1 MTQSNKTIS
10 PLRQRMIDDM
20 TLRQLQ
26 DKTQTGYLRSVKRL
40 TRFLSRSPDTASVE
54 DLRAFQ
60 KYLVEKE
67 VSSATINAT
76 IRGLRFFFEITL
88 ERPQALKR
96 MSPVRVPD
104 RLPVVLSVEDVTRLL
119 NAAPNLKSK
128 AALSVAYG
136 AGLRASEVCHLSA
149 LASCVALPPAS
160 LQSKITDI
168 DSERMIIR
176 VEQGKGARD
185 RQAMLSPA
193 LLRLLRA
200 WWREGHRLGKML
212 PNGWLFP
219 GIDPVDP
226 LSTRQLNRMC
236 HFAAA
241 TAELEKRI
249 SMHTLR
255 HSFATHLLEQKTDIR
270 IIQVLLGHKKLTTT
284 ARYAHVAT
292 KVLTDVQSPLDR
304 LRLPVP

>member
-1 MTQSNKTIS
+1 
-10 PLRQRMIDDM
+10 MIDDM

-26 DKTQTGYLRSVKRL
+26 TKTQTAYLRSVKRF
-40 TRFLSRSPDTASVE
+40 TKFLGRSPDTASAE

-60 KYLVEKE
+60 KNLVEHGA
-67 VSSATINAT
+67 SSSTINAT

-136 AGLRASEVCHLSA
+136 AGLRASEVCHL
-149 LASCVALPPAS
+149 
-160 LQSKITDI
+160 KITDI
-168 DSERMIIR
+168 DSERMLIR

-193 LLRLLRA
+193 LLQLLRA
-200 WWREGHRLGKML
+200 WWREGDLRGKML

-236 HFAAA
+236 HLAAA
-241 TAELEKRI
+241 TAKLDKRI
-249 SMHTLR
+249 SMHSLR
-255 HSFATHLLEQKTDIR
+255 HSFATHLLEQQTDIR
-270 IIQVLLGHKKLTTT
+270 VIQVLLGHKKLTTT

-292 KVLTDVQSPLDR
+292 KILTDVQSPLDR
-304 LRLPVP
+304 LTLPVP

>member
-1 MTQSNKTIS
+1 MTQSNNSIS

-26 DKTQTGYLRSVKRL
+26 EKTQSGYLRSVKRL
-40 TRFLSRSPDTASVE
+40 TKFLGRSPDSASAE

-60 KYLVEKE
+60 KQLVEHGA
-67 VSSATINAT
+67 SSATINAT
-76 IRGLRFFFEITL
+76 IRGLRFFFETTL
-88 ERPQALKR
+88 ERPAALKR
-96 MSPVRVPD
+96 MSPVRVPE
-104 RLPVVLSVEDVTRLL
+104 RLPVVLSVADVTRLL
-119 NAAPNLKSK
+119 DAAPNLKSK

-136 AGLRASEVCHLSA
+136 AGLRASEVCHL
-149 LASCVALPPAS
+149 
-160 LQSKITDI
+160 KITDI

-176 VEQGKGARD
+176 VEQGKGSRD

-193 LLRLLRA
+193 LLGLLRA
-200 WWREGHRLGKML
+200 WWRDGHRLGKML

-219 GIDPVDP
+219 GRDPVDP
-226 LSTRQLNRMC
+226 LSPRQLNRMC

-241 TAELEKRI
+241 TAELDKQI

-255 HSFATHLLEQKTDIR
+255 HSFATHLLEQQIDIR
-270 IIQVLLGHKKLTTT
+270 VIQVLLGHKKLTTT

-304 LRLPVP
+304 LTLPTP

>member
-1 MTQSNKTIS
+1 MAQSTKTIS

-26 DKTQTGYLRSVKRL
+26 EKTQSGYLRSVKRL
-40 TRFLSRSPDTASVE
+40 TKFLGRSPDTASAE

-60 KYLVEKE
+60 KELVEHG
-67 VSSATINAT
+67 VSSSTINAT

-88 ERPQALKR
+88 ERPESLKR

-104 RLPVVLSVEDVTRLL
+104 RLPMVLSTEDVTRLL
-119 NAAPNLKSK
+119 NATPNLKSK

-136 AGLRASEVCHLSA
+136 AGLRASEVCHL
-149 LASCVALPPAS
+149 
-160 LQSKITDI
+160 KINDI

-176 VEQGKGARD
+176 VELGKGSRD

-193 LLRLLRA
+193 LLLLLRA
-200 WWREGHRLGKML
+200 WWREGRRLGKML

-219 GIDPVDP
+219 GIDPVAP

-236 HFAAA
+236 KTAAA
-241 TAELEKRI
+241 VAELDKRI

-255 HSFATHLLEQKTDIR
+255 HSFATHLLEHKTDIR
-270 IIQVLLGHKKLTTT
+270 VIQVLLGHKKLTTT

-292 KVLTDVQSPLDR
+292 KTLSEVQSPLDR
-304 LRLPVP
+304 LTLPVP

>member
-1 MTQSNKTIS
+1 MAQSSKTIS

-26 DKTQTGYLRSVKRL
+26 EKTQSGYLRSVKRL
-40 TRFLSRSPDTASVE
+40 TKFLGRSPDTASAE

-60 KYLVEKE
+60 KELVEHG
-67 VSSATINAT
+67 VSSSTINAT

-88 ERPQALKR
+88 ERPESLKR

-104 RLPVVLSVEDVTRLL
+104 RLPMVLSTEDVTRLL
-119 NAAPNLKSK
+119 NATPNLKSK

-136 AGLRASEVCHLSA
+136 AGLRASEVCHL
-149 LASCVALPPAS
+149 
-160 LQSKITDI
+160 KINDI

-176 VEQGKGARD
+176 VELGKGSRD

-193 LLRLLRA
+193 LLLLLRA
-200 WWREGHRLGKML
+200 WWREGRRLGKML

-219 GIDPVDP
+219 GIDPVAP

-236 HFAAA
+236 KTAAA
-241 TAELEKRI
+241 VAELDKRI

-255 HSFATHLLEQKTDIR
+255 HSFATHLLEHKTDIR
-270 IIQVLLGHKKLTTT
+270 VIQVLLGHKKLTTT

-292 KVLTDVQSPLDR
+292 KTLSEVQSPLDR
-304 LRLPVP
+304 LTLPVP

>member
-1 MTQSNKTIS
+1 MTQSNNSIS

-26 DKTQTGYLRSVKRL
+26 EKTQSGYLRSVKRL
-40 TRFLSRSPDTASVE
+40 TKFLGRLPDSASAE

-60 KYLVEKE
+60 KQLVEHG
-67 VSSATINAT
+67 VSSSTINAT
-76 IRGLRFFFEITL
+76 IRGLRFFFETTL
-88 ERPQALKR
+88 ERPAALKR
-96 MSPVRVPD
+96 MSPVRVPE
-104 RLPVVLSVEDVTRLL
+104 RLPVVLSVADVTRLL
-119 NAAPNLKSK
+119 DAAPNLKSK

-136 AGLRASEVCHLSA
+136 AGLRASEVCHL
-149 LASCVALPPAS
+149 
-160 LQSKITDI
+160 KITDI

-176 VEQGKGARD
+176 VEQGKGSRD

-193 LLRLLRA
+193 LLGLLRA
-200 WWREGHRLGKML
+200 WWRDGHRRGKML

-219 GIDPVDP
+219 GRDPVDP
-226 LSTRQLNRMC
+226 LSPRQLNRMC

-241 TAELEKRI
+241 TAELDKQI

-255 HSFATHLLEQKTDIR
+255 HSFATHLLEQQIDIR
-270 IIQVLLGHKKLTTT
+270 VIQVLLGHKKLTTT

-292 KVLTDVQSPLDR
+292 KVLSDVQSPLDR
-304 LRLPVP
+304 LSLPTP

>member
-1 MTQSNKTIS
+1 MTQSNNSIS

-26 DKTQTGYLRSVKRL
+26 EKTQSGYLRSVKRL
-40 TRFLSRSPDTASVE
+40 TKFLGRSPDSASAE

-60 KYLVEKE
+60 KQLVEHG
-67 VSSATINAT
+67 VSSSTINAT
-76 IRGLRFFFEITL
+76 IRGLRFFFETTL
-88 ERPQALKR
+88 ERPAALKR
-96 MSPVRVPD
+96 MSPVRVPE
-104 RLPVVLSVEDVTRLL
+104 RLPVVLSVADVTRLL
-119 NAAPNLKSK
+119 DAAPNLKSK

-136 AGLRASEVCHLSA
+136 AGLRASEVCHL
-149 LASCVALPPAS
+149 
-160 LQSKITDI
+160 KITDI

-176 VEQGKGARD
+176 VEQGKGSRD

-193 LLRLLRA
+193 LLGLLRA
-200 WWREGHRLGKML
+200 WWRDGHRRGKMF

-219 GIDPVDP
+219 GRDPVDP
-226 LSTRQLNRMC
+226 LSPRQLNRMC

-241 TAELEKRI
+241 TAELDKQI

-255 HSFATHLLEQKTDIR
+255 HSFATHLLEQQIDIR
-270 IIQVLLGHKKLTTT
+270 VIQVLLGHKKLTTT

-292 KVLTDVQSPLDR
+292 KVLSDVQSPLDR
-304 LRLPVP
+304 LSLPTP

>member
-1 MTQSNKTIS
+1 MAQSNKTIS

-20 TLRQLQ
+20 TLRKLQ

-40 TRFLSRSPDTASVE
+40 AKFLGRSPDTASAE

-60 KYLVEKE
+60 KQLVELGA
-67 VSSATINAT
+67 SSSTINAT

-88 ERPQALKR
+88 ERPEALKR

-119 NAAPNLKSK
+119 NAAPNLKSM

-136 AGLRASEVCHLSA
+136 AGLRASEVCHL
-149 LASCVALPPAS
+149 
-160 LQSKITDI
+160 KITDI

-176 VEQGKGARD
+176 VEQGKGDRD

-200 WWREGHRLGKML
+200 WWREGDRLGKML

-241 TAELEKRI
+241 TAELGKRI
-249 SMHTLR
+249 SLHTLR
-255 HSFATHLLEQKTDIR
+255 HSFATHLLEHKTDIR
-270 IIQVLLGHKKLTTT
+270 VIQVLLGHKKLTTT

-292 KVLTDVQSPLDR
+292 KTLSEVESPLDR
-304 LRLPVP
+304 LALSVP

>member
-1 MTQSNKTIS
+1 MAQSNKPIS

-26 DKTQTGYLRSVKRL
+26 EKTQTGYLRSVKRL
-40 TRFLSRSPDTASVE
+40 TRFLGHSPDTASAE

-60 KYLVEKE
+60 KHLVEHGA
-67 VSSATINAT
+67 SSSTINAT

-88 ERPQALKR
+88 ERPEMLKR
-96 MSPVRVPD
+96 MSPVRVPE
-104 RLPVVLSVEDVTRLL
+104 RLPLVLSTEDVTRLL
-119 NAAPNLKSK
+119 NAAPNLKSM

-136 AGLRASEVCHLSA
+136 AGLRASEVCHL
-149 LASCVALPPAS
+149 
-160 LQSKITDI
+160 KIADI
-168 DSERMIIR
+168 DSERRVIR

-193 LLRLLRA
+193 LLTLLRA

-219 GIDPVDP
+219 GIDPVAP

-236 HFAAA
+236 KVAAA
-241 TAELEKRI
+241 AAELDKHI

-255 HSFATHLLEQKTDIR
+255 HSFATHLLEHKTDIR
-270 IIQVLLGHKKLTTT
+270 VIQVLLGHRKLTTT

-292 KVLTDVQSPLDR
+292 KTLSDVQSPLDR
-304 LRLPVP
+304 LKLPKP